1 MNILISWAS
10 WFLWKYLK
18 ERFIK
23 DWYNVST
30 LNRNDFKLNK
40 NKFKEKFENI
50 DIIIN
55 LAWSPIIKRWSKNY
69 KKILLSSRIKTT
81 KKIVDTINLLNIK
94 PKLFINASAV
104 WIYKQNITNDEY
116 TNNFDESFLWKI
128 VKKWEFEANKSKIR
142 TVVSRFWIIL
152 WKWWFLS
159 KILPIFKLWIGWKI
173 WNWNFTMNFVDIED
187 IYRFY
192 KFSIENKK
200 IKWTFNLSSINI
212 KNKDFTKILWKI
224 IKRPTIFSV
233 PKLALQL
240 LYSEGSKVIF
250 SDMEVIPKKTKET
263 WFKFNSNKLENI
275 IKKYL

>member
-81 KKIVDTINLLNIK
+81 KKIVDTINLLDIK

-116 TNNFDESFLWKI
+116 TNNFDESFLWNI
-128 VKKWEFEANKSKIR
+128 VKKWEFEANKSEIR
-142 TVVSRFWIIL
+142 IVISRFWIIL

-192 KFSIENKK
+192 KFSIENKN

-224 IKRPTIFSV
+224 IKRPTIFPV

-240 LYSEGSKVIF
+240 LYSECSKVIF